1 MGEEEKK
8 EKLDNVSKTIQT
20 EQNKIKK
27 DFTDEKIN
35 EIVEKMKDMLD
46 KDIEVFVEQQ
56 LIQAEQGT
64 LVMKEIQDDLIRK
77 FSRDPKIE
85 DHFNKHTNNQRW
97 TIITGI
103 LAFLYIIS
111 LFGVVNASWDMFLHN
126 LLLIFVS
133 SFYIIPYTYDFSKM
147 QQKNPYI
154 YCTLMIFVFYL
165 FINIAQ
171 RAFAVFDI
179 FKEHQTDL
187 WNDNL
192 QDEDLYLRQ
201 WWQVWGL
208 DLSEYKTEL
217 TCEELDEYKTC
228 ELVEKPGQMY
238 GTVTEEVCTPG
249 YKYGEREAKLCKKRD
264 EELAAKAEKDIC
276 TSQPNSTACYMS
288 WISKFLYEK
297 VFGRSDILYLKPKD
311 FAWYSTYIT
320 TPSQAVNF
328 VLSRIP
334 LRLISGF
341 ALFSA
346 GKIKH
351 NNKDDN
357 KDDNKKQIKHNNID
371 ITKVIICEDT
381 VLREYVMDVDNE
393 YHDNEYDDNDD
404 DDDISEDEEEKKE
417 KLDNVSKT
425 IQTEQ
430 NKIKKDFTDEKINEI
445 VEKMKDML
453 YKDIEVFVEQQLIQ

>member
-346 GKIKH
+346 GKMALKDKDDIEKDIKEDINGLQNFLNEKLEKQKFNMEEFIKH
-351 NNKDDN
+351 VLEHFEGDLPPNFRKKFDSDGGEREAWKEITTIMDDIVKMN
-357 KDDNKKQIKHNNID
+357 LETTKVATDAVVANIQIENQIK
-371 ITKVIICEDT
+371 
-381 VLREYVMDVDNE
+381 
-393 YHDNEYDDNDD
+393 
-404 DDDISEDEEEKKE
+404 
-417 KLDNVSKT
+417 
-425 IQTEQ
+425 
-430 NKIKKDFTDEKINEI
+430 
-445 VEKMKDML
+445 
-453 YKDIEVFVEQQLIQ
+453 